1 MKRSRGMSSIT
12 SIIKSSLRHMTLSLR
27 RFKKRGGI
35 GGFFGRL
42 LLNLKKGRRSTV
54 MGCAAFGLALVL
66 LVCLPLI
73 GGGRKEKA
81 LPTPVTEASAA
92 SAEGIVDL
100 QGEFAALQLSLAA
113 AEPTPAPTPVP
124 IRLEEGYD
132 GEEIYD
138 IQERLME
145 LSYMDNDEPTYHFG
159 PATEEAIEL
168 FQRRHDLTID
178 GIITNAV
185 YDLLFSDEA
194 LKYMVCVGISGTDV
208 RELQGRLR
216 ELGYMDKAT
225 GNFGEETEAAVKEF
239 QKNNKLTTDGKVGE
253 HT

>member
-100 QGEFAALQLSLAA
+100 QGEFAALQQSLAA
-113 AEPTPAPTPVP
+113 AEPHPPPPPAAAQEELAEAKNA
-124 IRLEEGYD
+124 IRQLGT
-132 GEEIYD
+132 GAAHGP
-138 IQERLME
+138 E
-145 LSYMDNDEPTYHFG
+145 LHG
-159 PATEEAIEL
+159 
-168 FQRRHDLTID
+168 QRRAHHPFRPRHP
-178 GIITNAV
+178 GGHRAFPAAARPYHRRHNHKRGVRSAV
-185 YDLLFSDEA
+185 F
-194 LKYMVCVGISGTDV
+194 
-208 RELQGRLR
+208 R
-216 ELGYMDKAT
+216 
-225 GNFGEETEAAVKEF
+225 
-239 QKNNKLTTDGKVGE
+239 
-253 HT
+253 